1 MEGGTAV
8 LTVADVMTREV
19 VTVGPETSVPEIAQI
34 LHAKRI
40 SGVPVVAADGSVVG
54 IVSEGDLMGHA
65 LAVGEQRGSWWLT
78 FFSDN
83 SALARDYTKTHG
95 RIARD
100 VMTREVISIAPT
112 ASLAETARTL
122 ERNRIKRVPVI
133 DNGKL
138 VGIVT
143 RANLLQALATVN
155 VSQAASVDDRTIRER
170 LLAELEPQPWVHLL
184 SKNIIVQDGVVHLWG
199 MVATEAERH
208 ALRLAAENTPGVK
221 KVEDHLSRYP
231 VKIGGAS

>member
-1 MEGGTAV
+1 
-8 LTVADVMTREV
+8 
-19 VTVGPETSVPEIAQI
+19 
-34 LHAKRI
+34 
-40 SGVPVVAADGSVVG
+40 
-54 IVSEGDLMGHA
+54 
-65 LAVGEQRGSWWLT
+65 
-78 FFSDN
+78 
-83 SALARDYTKTHG
+83 
-95 RIARD
+95 
-100 VMTREVISIAPT
+100 MTREVISIAPT
-112 ASLAETARTL
+112 ASLADIAKTL

-184 SKNIIVQDGVVHLWG
+184 SKNIMVQDGVVHLWG
-199 MVATEAERH
+199 MVATEAERY

-221 KVEDHLSRYP
+221 KVEDHLRRYP

>member
-1 MEGGTAV
+1 
-8 LTVADVMTREV
+8 MTREV
-19 VTVGPETSVPEIAQI
+19 VTVAPETPVPEIAQI

-54 IVSEGDLMGHA
+54 IVSEGDLMRHA
-65 LAVGEQRGSWWLT
+65 LAIGEQRGSWWLT
-78 FFSDN
+78 FFYDN
-83 SALARDYTKTHG
+83 SALAREYTKTHG
-95 RIARD
+95 
-100 VMTREVISIAPT
+100 
-112 ASLAETARTL
+112 
-122 ERNRIKRVPVI
+122 RIKRVPVI

-155 VSQAASVDDRTIRER
+155 VSQVASVDDRTIRER

-184 SKNIIVQDGVVHLWG
+184 SKNIMVQDGVVHLWG

-221 KVEDHLSRYP
+221 KVEDHLKRYP
-231 VKIGGAS
+231 VKIGGA

>member
-1 MEGGTAV
+1 MEGGIALLTA
-8 LTVADVMTREV
+8 ADVMTREV
-19 VTVGPETSVPEIAQI
+19 VTVAPETPVPEIAQI
-34 LHAKRI
+34 LQAKRI

-54 IVSEGDLMGHA
+54 IVSEGDLMRHA
-65 LAVGEQRGSWWLT
+65 LAIGEQHGSWWLT

-83 SALARDYTKTHG
+83 STLAREYAKTHG

-112 ASLAETARTL
+112 ASLADIAKTL
-122 ERNRIKRVPVI
+122 ERKRIKRVPVI
-133 DNGKL
+133 DSRKL

-170 LLAELEPQPWVHLL
+170 LLAELDPQPWVHLL
-184 SKNIIVQDGVVHLWG
+184 SKNIMVQDGVVHLWG

>member
-1 MEGGTAV
+1 MEGGTAL

-40 SGVPVVAADGSVVG
+40 SGVPVVAADGGVVG
-54 IVSEGDLMGHA
+54 IVSEGDLMRHA
-65 LAVGEQRGSWWLT
+65 LAIGEQRGSWWLT

-83 SALARDYTKTHG
+83 SALAREYTKTHG

-112 ASLAETARTL
+112 ASLADTAKTL

-133 DNGKL
+133 ENGKL

-143 RANLLQALATVN
+143 RANLLQALATAN